1 MNAAQK
7 ARLEYLRELPSMEI
21 ESNISALLKAADYN
35 AEFNR
40 QYERREIRR
49 AGERAHWINIVLPL
63 IKAAKRNSGTFPE
76 ARSV

>member
-49 AGERAHWINIVLPL
+49 AGERAWWDNIMLPL
-63 IKAAKRNSGTFPE
+63 IKAAGKNVRSGCERPI
-76 ARSV
+76 

>member
-21 ESNISALLKAADYN
+21 ESNISAQLKAADYN

-40 QYERREIRR
+40 KYERREIRR

>member
-49 AGERAHWINIVLPL
+49 AGERAHWLNIMLPL
-63 IKAAKRNSGTFPE
+63 IKAAKERPVAVAGT
-76 ARSV
+76 RV

>member
-40 QYERREIRR
+40 QYERREIRKAGDR
-49 AGERAHWINIVLPL
+49 AWWDNIMLPL
-63 IKAAKRNSGTFPE
+63 IKAAGKKVRSGCERP
-76 ARSV
+76 V

>member
-7 ARLEYLRELPSMEI
+7 ARLEYLQELPSMEI
-21 ESNISALLKAADYN
+21 ESNLSALLKAADYN

-49 AGERAHWINIVLPL
+49 AGERAWWDNIMLPL
-63 IKAAKRNSGTFPE
+63 IKAAGKKVRSGCGCPI
-76 ARSV
+76 

>member
-7 ARLEYLRELPSMEI
+7 ARLEYLREMPSMEI
-21 ESNISALLKAADYN
+21 ESNISALLKAADYS

-49 AGERAHWINIVLPL
+49 AGERAWWDNIMLPL
-63 IKAAKRNSGTFPE
+63 IKSAKRNSAAVAEPRG
-76 ARSV
+76 